1 MNLTINGQKR
11 QVDEGTSIEALLE
24 QLGLKGRPVAVEVNG
39 KLVRREERGNFVLRE
54 GDRVEIVTIVGGGAL

>member
-11 QVDEGTSIEALLE
+11 QVDEGTSMEALLE

-39 KLVRREERGNFVLRE
+39 KLIRREERGNFVLRE

>member
-11 QVDEGTSIEALLE
+11 QMDEGTSIEALLE